1 MKKFFNEFK
10 QFAMKGNVLDMAIGI
25 VLGSAFTAIVTSLVS
40 DIIMPCITFLVG
52 NENFSELKWVIREA
66 KTAADGTVLSAEIAI
81 GYGNLINV
89 LINFLII
96 AFTLFLVVK
105 GINTA
110 KEKMSA
116 LKNAK
121 KIEEEKIIEEI
132 KAEAPPSKEE
142 LLLAEIR
149 DLLKENKTQK

>member
-10 QFAMKGNVLDMAIGI
+10 QFAMKGNVIDMAVGI

-52 NENFSELKWVIREA
+52 NETFSELKWVIREA
-66 KTAADGTVLSAEIAI
+66 NIAADGTLLSAEIAI
-81 GYGNLINV
+81 GYGNLISV
-89 LINFLII
+89 LINFFII

-110 KEKMSA
+110 KEKW
-116 LKNAK
+116 L
-121 KIEEEKIIEEI
+121 
-132 KAEAPPSKEE
+132 
-142 LLLAEIR
+142 R
-149 DLLKENKTQK
+149 